1 MEEIKYNDIYSPITP
16 DALERIP
23 EEMRAAKRWICWG
36 SDKVPVSVTPAEYG
50 KNKGKHYGID
60 VKDPENFGTFEQA
73 AAAIGK
79 PAYVKRIDENF
90 HINGVG
96 FVVGDSWFCA
106 DLDGGAGHGKEDVPR
121 NVVDFALANTMPT
134 YAEKSVSGC
143 GYHFFGKCNFDT
155 KQADGKRAE
164 SNQPH
169 RDKNG
174 NPLPESYE
182 VEFFTRRK
190 FIAVTGNIITG
201 QPAANTHA
209 VNCNAGAY
217 QFYTDYILNDWRHD
231 EEKRAAERA
240 RIRRTEPVN
249 ASDAEK
255 MFLMNYPEILAAAS
269 VDNFKRGGPG
279 VKLPDGQYSWIAA
292 LKAMHE
298 IGVPDYDIIEWCR
311 PGNSFKSEKDVLNVI
326 YKKENT
332 GTASV
337 AGLIKCAQENG
348 WKPDPEKL
356 TGEAKQNHERKVFQ
370 EEQER
375 KYREAHREEH
385 AAQLAALGIDCAG
398 DPYRFEW
405 TLNFDGSI
413 QKVIEKETGEIVYE
427 KVSGFDVLQA
437 NAAAVLPADPDAPWE
452 PIIKGNALPRFPLE
466 QFPAWIQEHINSFV
480 AVTGVNADYC
490 AASVLGAIS
499 AVTVGHCAI
508 QFNGTHRE
516 PIQLYSIFVGSS
528 GTMKSSVI
536 RHFMEPANDYL
547 RKNNRKVLDANYAIE
562 KEIENLN
569 KEISAEKR
577 AGKKADLEKI
587 KELSARIDQKR
598 QERHASYPVPW
609 DDVTPESLLNA
620 MNFSRGTA
628 NIATAEGNIIN
639 VICGRS
645 YTQRGAVQNI
655 DVFLKGADGESIH
668 NFRITNNREIDIPR
682 ADLSMLLAIQPGLLE
697 RLCTSADAISR
708 GLAQRFLIYAPEETE
723 NTIDHTLP
731 VFMDPAHSERWA
743 AHIQYIAA
751 RFMDPDGD
759 CKQMPLEPA
768 ADRIIRDFW
777 NYEKQ
782 LKAERGPGDDES
794 ITSWIGKLHGKALRV
809 AALLALLRDKTAQ
822 TITKQDAEIS
832 IYLFKQYYIPHF
844 IGAFEHA
851 DNLTREQRL
860 IVNWITRNAQRTGR
874 KEQFTQRDLWM
885 DIRQRS
891 AFAGNIGRE
900 RFATALAELQDK
912 NYIRPAAPVKTPS
925 GRGRPGNA
933 WQINPE
939 LYTK

>member
-1 MEEIKYNDIYSPITP
+1 MTEVYNDIYAPIT
-16 DALERIP
+16 AEQMANIP
-23 EEMRAAKRWICWG
+23 EEMRAEKRWICWG
-36 SDKVPVSVTPAEYG
+36 SDKVPVSAAPA
-50 KNKGKHYGID
+50 KNGKHYGID
-60 VKDPENFGTFEQA
+60 ITNPKNWGTFEQA
-73 AAAIGK
+73 AAAIGN
-79 PAYVKRIDENF
+79 PAYVKYADENF
-90 HINGVG
+90 HIVGVG

-106 DLDGGAGHGKEDVPR
+106 DMDGGAGHKKEDVPQT
-121 NVVDFALANTMPT
+121 VVDFALANTMRT
-134 YAEKSVSGC
+134 YAEKSLSGC
-143 GYHFFGKCNFDT
+143 GYHFFGKCDFDT
-155 KQADGKRAE
+155 KQAE

-209 VNCNAGAY
+209 IECSAGAY
-217 QFYTDYILNDWRHD
+217 QFYTNYILNDWRRD

-240 RIRRTEPVN
+240 EKRRNIPVN
-249 ASDAEK
+249 RTDAEE
-255 MFLMNYPEILAAAS
+255 MFLMNYPEILAAAN

-279 VKLPDGQYSWIAA
+279 VKLANGQYSWIAA

-298 IGVPDYDIIEWCR
+298 IGIPDYDIIEWCR
-311 PGNSFKSEKDVLNVI
+311 KGSSFRSEKDVLNVI

-337 AGLIKCAQENG
+337 AGIIKCAQENG

-356 TGEAKQNHERKVFQ
+356 TGEYKKNHEEKMKREADKQRVQ
-370 EEQER
+370 EEYQKR
-375 KYREAHREEH
+375 HRAEH
-385 AAQLAALGIDCAG
+385 AAQLADLGIDCAG

-427 KVSGFDVLQA
+427 KVSGFDVRQA
-437 NAAAVLPADPDAPWE
+437 NANAESPSFVDPAAPWE
-452 PIIKGNALPRFPLE
+452 PIVKGKALPRFPLE
-466 QFPAWIQEHINSFV
+466 QFPAWIQEHIKSFA
-480 AVTGVNADYC
+480 AVTGVSADYC
-490 AASVLGAIS
+490 AAAVLGTIS
-499 AVTVGHCAI
+499 AVTVGHCVI
-508 QFNGTHRE
+508 PFNGTHRE
-516 PIQLYSIFVGSS
+516 PIQLYSIFTGSS

-536 RHFMEPANDYL
+536 RHFMEPANEYL
-547 RKNNRKVLDANYAIE
+547 RKNNDKTMKANYAIKKEIESIE
-562 KEIENLN
+562 KEIS
-569 KEISAEKR
+569 IEKK
-577 AGKKADLEKI
+577 AGKKANLEKI
-587 KELSARIDQKR
+587 RELTARIDQKR
-598 QERHASYPVPW
+598 QERHSSFPVPW
-609 DDVTPESLLNA
+609 DDVTPESLLTA

-668 NFRITNNREIDIPR
+668 NFRVTSGEIDIPR
-682 ADLSMLLAIQPGLLE
+682 ADISMLLAIQPGLLE

-708 GLAQRFLIYAPEETE
+708 GLAQRFLIYAPEDTQ
-723 NTIDHTLP
+723 NAIDHTAP
-731 VFMDPAHSERWA
+731 VFMDPAHIERWND
-743 AHIQYIAA
+743 HIKYIAA

-768 ADRIIRDFW
+768 ADRIIREFW
-777 NYEKQ
+777 NYESQ
-782 LKAERGPGDDES
+782 LKTERGPGDDES

-809 AALLALLRDKTAQ
+809 AALLALLRDKDAQ

-851 DNLTREQRL
+851 DNLTREQRQ
-860 IVNWITRNAQRTGR
+860 IVNWITRNAERTGR
-874 KEQFTQRDLWM
+874 KEQFTQRELWM

-891 AFAGNIGRE
+891 AFAGRLGRDL
-900 RFATALAELQDK
+900 FAAALAELQEK
-912 NYIRPAAPVKTPS
+912 NYIRPAALVKTPS

-939 LYTK
+939 LYTN